1 MVDVDLTA
9 DALLFDL
16 DGTLVD
22 STPAVTRAWTRWAV
36 EHGVTAAQ
44 FRAVHAHGRTASAL
58 VADLL
63 PAAQVPAAVRRIDE
77 LELADVDGVVPLP
90 GAGALLTA
98 LPADRWTIV
107 TSGNRVLATRRIVAA
122 GLPVPSRFVTADD
135 VRHGK
140 PDPEPY
146 LAGAALLGV
155 PPERCVVVE
164 DAPAGLT
171 AARAAG
177 MATVAVTSTHTA
189 DELKADLVVADLSR
203 LAVEGTSTLRL
214 TPR

>member
-1 MVDVDLTA
+1 MDLTA

-22 STPAVTRAWTRWAV
+22 STPAVVRAWTRWAV
-36 EHGVTAAQ
+36 EHGVTEAQ
-44 FRAVHAHGRTASAL
+44 FRSVHAHGRTAAEL

-63 PAAQVPAAVRRIDE
+63 PAERVAGAVRRIEE

-90 GAGALLTA
+90 GAARLLA
-98 LPADRWTIV
+98 ELPADRWTIV
-107 TSGNRVLATRRIVAA
+107 TSGVRSLATKRIRAA
-122 GLPVPSRFVTADD
+122 GLPVPERFVTADD
-135 VRHGK
+135 VRRGK

-146 LAGAALLGV
+146 LTGAALLGV

-177 MATVAVTSTHTA
+177 AGTLAVVSTHRA
-189 DELKADLVVADLSR
+189 DELKADLVLPDLSY
-203 LAVEGTSTLRL
+203 LVVDGTGPLRL
-214 TPR
+214 RAR